1 MKRKKLPLWKRLAI
15 MLVSGG
21 VGAVTVIPLAKAF
34 KTSQS
39 PILTWAKARDLDVAI
54 VVPTLLAM
62 FAACFI
68 AAVAAHE
75 FGHVIAGLRAG
86 FRFAFVLFWP
96 IQIRRRGQGGISVK
110 TMFRTG
116 LGLGGIAGMTP
127 EPGTDLRRGY
137 LTLLAGGPLSSFVCG
152 VLGILSFLTLRDAFP
167 VPAAFLWSFGLFNLL
182 LFLISMTPSSAGGFL
197 SDGAAIRLLRR
208 GTPQEVGP
216 YIDAMEIS
224 SAWSTGTRPALWNST
239 AIDRLTQ
246 VSADDPL
253 SNRAPYFAFLHVAD
267 QGNLEGARMWMNRLL
282 DQIDEVPML
291 LQPQYRLMNAWL
303 HARLGKPE
311 EARSIFATA
320 QGGLTDKCEIAMVE
334 AVILQAE
341 GRIDEARNR
350 ARESLGLVAS
360 SMMPDAHSFSR
371 HQCESILG

>member
-1 MKRKKLPLWKRLAI
+1 MPLWKRLAI
-15 MLVSGG
+15 MVVSGA
-21 VGAVTVIPLAKAF
+21 VGATTVIPLAMAF
-34 KTSQS
+34 KSSQS
-39 PILTWAKARDLDVAI
+39 SLITWAKEHDLDVLI
-54 VVPTLLAM
+54 VVPSLLAM
-62 FAACFI
+62 FVGCFI

-110 TMFRTG
+110 TMFRSG

-152 VLGILSFLTLRDAFP
+152 VLGLLAYFAVRNGYPF
-167 VPAAFLWSFGLFNLL
+167 PAALIWTFGLFSLL

-197 SDGAAIRLLRR
+197 SDGAAIRLLRK
-208 GTPQEVGP
+208 GTPEQVGP
-216 YIDAMEIS
+216 YVDAMEIS
-224 SAWSTGTRPALWNST
+224 SAWSTGTRPALWST
-239 AIDRLTQ
+239 SAITRLTQ
-246 VSADDPL
+246 VAADDPL

-267 QGNLEGARMWMNRLL
+267 QGNLEEAQMWMDQLL
-282 DQIDEVPML
+282 EKIDEVPLL

-303 HARLGKPE
+303 HARLGKPD
-311 EARSIFATA
+311 EARKIFATA
-320 QGGLTDKCEIAMVE
+320 QGGLTDKCEIVMVE
-334 AVILQAE
+334 AVILNAE
-341 GRIDEARNR
+341 GRSEEARHR
-350 ARESLGLVAS
+350 ARESLDLVAS
-360 SMMPDAHSFSR
+360 SMMPDAQSFAR